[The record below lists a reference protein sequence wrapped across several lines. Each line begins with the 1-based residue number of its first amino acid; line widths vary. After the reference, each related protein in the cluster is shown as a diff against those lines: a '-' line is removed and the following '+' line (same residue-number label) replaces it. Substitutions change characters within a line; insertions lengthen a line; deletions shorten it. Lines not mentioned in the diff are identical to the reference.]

1 MLYIVEAIE
10 HWLSCII

>member
-1 MLYIVEAIE
+1 MLYIMEAIE